1 MAVIVAAKEI
11 EVVYPGSTEGH
22 VLDGVSFAA
31 GKGEKI
37 ALIGANGAGKSTLL
51 LALVGILPL
60 HSGEIT
66 LNNITLDGTKHDRK
80 KLAAVRRAAGLLF
93 QNPDDQLFMST
104 VWEDVLFGPL
114 NYLAEEKA
122 DIKAKPTADAAAKRK
137 AIEDE
142 SLRTLD
148 ELGIRAL
155 KDKMPHKLSGGEKR
169 LAALAAVL
177 VMKPEILLM
186 DEPSAFLDPRAQRR
200 LTGILKSLPQTL
212 LLATHDF
219 SLARELCPRSLVIS
233 HGHIRA
239 DGSTEE
245 ILSNAKL
252 LDECGL

>member
-1 MAVIVAAKEI
+1 METMIDVKNI

-22 VLDGVSFAA
+22 VLDGVSFTA
-31 GKGEKI
+31 GAGEKI

-60 HSGEIT
+60 HGGEIAIGGT
-66 LNNITLDGTKHDRK
+66 VIDGAKSDGK

-114 NYLAEEKA
+114 NYLDYDARA
-122 DIKAKPTADAAAKRK
+122 HGGRTAAA
-137 AIEDE
+137 DE
-142 SLRTLD
+142 RRRQEAREAACRALD
-148 ELGIRAL
+148 ELGIAAL

-177 VMKPEILLM
+177 AMKPEILLM
-186 DEPSAFLDPRAQRR
+186 DEPSAFLDPRAHR
-200 LTGILKSLPQTL
+200 LLSGILQRLPQTF

-219 SLARELCPRSLVIS
+219 SLARALCPRTIL
-233 HGHIRA
+233 IRRGRVHA
-239 DGSTEE
+239 DGPTDAVLGDE
-245 ILSNAKL
+245 AL
-252 LDECGL
+252 LDECFL